1 MIRDTEQIEINKKN
15 SHRNLWNYCESHR
28 NRDFRRMG
36 QIGKRLRQSRNN
48 ADYEDVFNKLER
60 ELKTSIKQA
69 DKFNELMSKLKK
81 SF

>member
-1 MIRDTEQIEINKKN
+1 
-15 SHRNLWNYCESHR
+15 
-28 NRDFRRMG
+28 MG